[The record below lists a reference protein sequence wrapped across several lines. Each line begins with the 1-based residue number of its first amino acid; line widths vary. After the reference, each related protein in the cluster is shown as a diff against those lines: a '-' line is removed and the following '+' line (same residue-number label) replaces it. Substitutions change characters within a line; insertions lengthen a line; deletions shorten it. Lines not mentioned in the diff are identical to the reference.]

1 MNNEFSKPNWGNVK
15 DTYNLRLINSE
26 NINFQNLEELFQK
39 VIESNCQGQTISKT
53 FIALFQKWL
62 DTPQLPLRE
71 EAYVLLSNCFLA
83 EKPGVAGSSLAINA
97 EILWKNL
104 FCSKPTQRLSIPEDG
119 MNDKVLYIMY
129 VYNPCLVFSTLQSTA
144 FWLVPISKV

>member
-1 MNNEFSKPNWGNVK
+1 MDNDFEKLNWENVNN
-15 DTYNLRLINSE
+15 TYNLRLVNTG

-53 FIALFQKWL
+53 FVALFKKWL

-71 EAYVLLSNCFLA
+71 EAYVLLSNWFLT

-97 EILWKNL
+97 KILWKNL
-104 FCSKPTQRLSIPEDG
+104 FCSKPTKRLSSPEG
-119 MNDKVLYIMY
+119 SKNDKIL
-129 VYNPCLVFSTLQSTA
+129 PERFDLWWQRQLKCQE
-144 FWLVPISKV
+144 IS